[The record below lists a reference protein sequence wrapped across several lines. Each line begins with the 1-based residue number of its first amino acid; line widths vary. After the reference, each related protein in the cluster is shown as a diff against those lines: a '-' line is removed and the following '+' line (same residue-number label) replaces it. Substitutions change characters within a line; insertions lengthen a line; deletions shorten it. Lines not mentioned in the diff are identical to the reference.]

1 MITKTKRG
9 YLFLS
14 MLTSDPGLPGGPTGP
29 GSPSAPCKPK
39 NVAIFTLLAIYD
51 IIIYLVEKTGYKSGQ
66 TSNIK
71 PRCGSLC
78 WELPFSGFFPVHK
91 L

>member
-1 MITKTKRG
+1 MS
-9 YLFLS
+9 FLS

-39 NVAIFTLLAIYD
+39 NVAIFTLLTIYD
-51 IIIYLVEKTGYKSGQ
+51 IIIYLVQETGYESGQ
-66 TSNIK
+66 TLNIK
-71 PRCGSLC
+71 QRCGSLC
-78 WELPFSGFFPVHK
+78 WELPFSVFFFFSVHK